1 MILQA
6 SAATDVGMRRRVNE
20 DRYALVPDLGLYLVA
35 DGMGGHKAGQLA
47 SQLAAEEAVCALQS
61 LEGESLSL
69 AEKLSAVVAAAN
81 RRVFNMA
88 KTHADYFGMGTT
100 LVAMLASAGKI
111 AVAHVGDSRAY
122 LIRGGA
128 IRPLTHDHSLV
139 AELLRR
145 SEITA
150 EAALAHPHRH
160 VLTRAL
166 GVRPNVEY
174 DLLEMMPEDGDTVA
188 MFSDG
193 LTNHVSDDEI
203 ALAIRSSEDLE
214 EACNGLVTFANDRGG
229 DDNITVAL
237 VRCEKAGARVGA

>member
-20 DRYALVPDLGLYLVA
+20 DRYALVPDFGLYLVA

-47 SQLAAEEAVCALQS
+47 SQLAVEGAVHAAKS

-69 AEKLSAVVAAAN
+69 TEKLNEIVAAAN
-81 RRVFNMA
+81 REIFNMA
-88 KTHADYFGMGTT
+88 KTHAEYSGMGTT
-100 LVAMLASAGKI
+100 LVAMLASAGKV

-122 LIRGGA
+122 LIRRGA
-128 IRPLTHDHSLV
+128 IRPLTNDHSLV
-139 AELLRR
+139 EELLRR
-145 SEITA
+145 QEITP
-150 EAALAHPHRH
+150 EAALEHPHRH

-166 GVRPNVEY
+166 GVRPNVEC
-174 DLLEMMPEDGDTVA
+174 DALEMTPEDGDTVA

-193 LTNHVSDDEI
+193 LTNNVSDDEI
-203 ALAIRSSEDLE
+203 AIAISSSENLE

-237 VRCEKAGARVGA
+237 VRCEKAGAKVGA